1 MRERAWRAGRAC
13 GRRSR
18 RPSGRSPRSRARE
31 SAGRRPSVSPLRTH
45 SDVSHRA
52 GSLVKNSVSVLTSP
66 LHLEAGFVGRDSR
79 WPVFLSPLCREA
91 FRCPWFRKRSAA
103 DPRSGSSHAMCR
115 VPASR
120 LPSGA
125 QQVRAS
131 RCGALWVYG
140 TESSLSSLGVWI
152 VFHQL
157 RDVFPRYSMCRLL
170 FLLFL

>member
-1 MRERAWRAGRAC
+1 MRERAWRAGSAC

-79 WPVFLSPLCREA
+79 WPVFH
-91 FRCPWFRKRSAA
+91 RSAGRLSGVPGFGRDQPLTLA
-103 DPRSGSSHAMCR
+103 QVPPTRCAGSLLPGFPLALSRSARPGEVPFGFMVWR
-115 VPASR
+115 VR
-120 LPSGA
+120 
-125 QQVRAS
+125 
-131 RCGALWVYG
+131 
-140 TESSLSSLGVWI
+140 
-152 VFHQL
+152 
-157 RDVFPRYSMCRLL
+157 
-170 FLLFL
+170 